1 MKTEFKLR
9 NIDNIANTSLI
20 AICLFAVAGSV
31 FASNPAAARAPEAVQ
46 KIDAI
51 VVTAPRLTNAAT
63 VKLDTIVVTASR
75 LSKLA

>member
-20 AICLFAVAGSV
+20 AICLF
-31 FASNPAAARAPEAVQ
+31 AVQ